1 MKTNYEH
8 SIFDEVSTESSNPFW
23 TEHFNPSPIF
33 FTTHSTGQIPVS
45 SGPILPATMITGSGA
60 SSIPG
65 SSASVASSNFK
76 MNLVWDATVKLTGF
90 QASVSAAAQTLA
102 NALTDNITVNIG
114 ITNSGTGGGAAAG
127 PSAGLYKSYASTYGK
142 LIANKSVGDITF
154 NALPN
159 TTSIQ
164 SQANV
169 AVWNAQLKLW
179 GYLSPTAT
187 GLDASATFAT
197 DIAANALTGVVLH
210 ELHHALGGVPYGTAP
225 DVFDLF
231 RFTAPGK
238 MLFTSS
244 IPSPLAYFS
253 IDGGITKLAYFGM
266 GSDPSD
272 FYNGTPTGGA
282 KTVYNTQVDAFS
294 EYYYSNSTTYGT
306 SYQYLSAA
314 DLHLM
319 DALGYHLASL
329 NTQTVSAFIA
339 SASTTPVVI
348 ADTNTAILSNLDY
361 LNTNINKIYSISATD
376 SASMLSVSA
385 AQSVNDQSVLMLM
398 SDYENLK
405 LNVVGTSSS
414 ETLYGVAG
422 TDTVNGGGGL
432 DSIILNYHTTSD
444 TIQFNTAVSTANTT
458 NLDKVTGFLATDN
471 VQLCNSS
478 DSLGDLCN
486 LSTGALIA
494 ANTVAASIIQT
505 VAGGKAFT
513 AGSLSGADILDVTG
527 KTYASVTALI
537 ADLSSTT
544 GTYATFK
551 ANLNNGYHFLAEYGA
566 TDGLHIAEITQG
578 TTSNH
583 LINAKGFDL
592 VDLIGVTQHLTAA
605 HLSIVAA
612 QSSQEIQ
619 MPKEIAKTS
628 EEPKSSLSV
637 KPSAK
642 SLTIPKKKT
651 PVKKPAAKKSGNK
664 KDQVSILFGQALE
677 LHLQGKLKKAWS
689 LYQEILKV
697 QPKYFD
703 AIHSMGLIASQMGDF
718 AMAIKLFEQAITI
731 DPKNPQAHN
740 NIANSLSGV
749 GKRVDALA
757 HFDTAISL
765 EPNYAE
771 AFNNR
776 GILLRSLNGI
786 KEAIESYDKA
796 ISLNPNFAEAYF
808 NRGNAFVETGQL
820 IQALQSYDSAINLNS
835 DHAAA
840 LNNRGVILR
849 NLKQSELALKNF
861 DRAIKIYPKYADAYN
876 NRGYAMLD
884 LKQYARALASFEK
897 ALTLK
902 PKDPLALE
910 GKVLAKKAGK

>member
-319 DALGYHLASL
+319 DALGYHLANL
-329 NTQTVSAFIA
+329 NSQSA
-339 SASTTPVVI
+339 SATFTSTSPVVI
-348 ADTNTAILSNLDY
+348 TGDNAAILGNLDC
-361 LNTNINKIYSISATD
+361 LNDNINSIYSFSVTNPGAISTITAAT
-376 SASMLSVSA
+376 SVR
-385 AQSVNDQSVLMLM
+385 DQSALMLLGE
-398 SDYENLK
+398 YETLNLNI
-405 LNVVGTSSS
+405 LGTS
-414 ETLYGVAG
+414 GNDVICGAAG
-422 TDTVNGGGGL
+422 TDTINGGGGI
-432 DSIILNYHTTSD
+432 DSITLNYHTTSD
-444 TIQFNTAVSTANTT
+444 TIQFKSIADGSG
-458 NLDKVTGFLATDN
+458 LDKVTGFLSTDN

-478 DSLGDLCN
+478 GSLGGLCN
-486 LSTGALIA
+486 LSTGELIA